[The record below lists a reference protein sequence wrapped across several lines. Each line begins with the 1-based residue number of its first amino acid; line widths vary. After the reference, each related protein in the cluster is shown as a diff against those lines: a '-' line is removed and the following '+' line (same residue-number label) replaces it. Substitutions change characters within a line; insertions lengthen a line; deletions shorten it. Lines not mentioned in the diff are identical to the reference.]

1 MIWSRSPTIFV
12 LAVLCIAPARDLAA
26 QTVGSKAEYLK
37 YIDPMLSIKDFGI
50 QYVDD
55 GAADASVLYPP
66 DNKPRDP
73 ILALVRLGAKGTPLL
88 IDCLNDGRVTS
99 VRFGGSTVAKAMNVP
114 LGYIC
119 LDILMGTTQ
128 SKAVHEPGCA
138 DDGLGDEGQKV
149 GFSETYP

>member
-1 MIWSRSPTIFV
+1 MIWSRSPITFV

-55 GAADASVLYPP
+55 GAADASVLYPS

-73 ILALVRLGAKGTPLL
+73 VLALVRLGVKGTPLL
-88 IDCLNDGRVTS
+88 SGGLRTS
-99 VRFGGSTVAKAMNVP
+99 PAPALLKN
-114 LGYIC
+114 
-119 LDILMGTTQ
+119 
-128 SKAVHEPGCA
+128 
-138 DDGLGDEGQKV
+138 
-149 GFSETYP
+149 